1 MSLSIVQTRT
11 PDVGTFASNSTD
23 AEILLRAA
31 DELEQTADMLVSYR
45 DGARLLRSQAVAL
58 RRLARKR

>member
-1 MSLSIVQTRT
+1 MQLSIVQTGT